1 MPGPYNSKNYP
12 NPERDRF
19 CQNLLAKMTLEEK
32 VGQMVQG
39 DFRWDQDMKQLTR
52 QGRIGS
58 LLTVRNVADFNEFQ
72 RIALEESRLGIP
84 LIAGNDVIH
93 GYQTIYPIPLALSCT
108 WNTDL
113 VEQIARESI
122 REALAH
128 GTTWNFSPMVDIA
141 RDPRWGRV
149 AEGAGEDPVLGCAVS
164 QAWVHGYQSYRDE
177 QGRGA
182 AACVKHFAAYGQPE
196 GGKDYNTVD
205 MSERRLREE
214 YLPPY
219 KAAIDA
225 GVMTVMTSFND
236 LNGIPASANT
246 FLMQQ
251 ILRQEWDFDGVL
263 ISDFDAIGELIHHRI
278 AANHREAAVLAIK
291 AGVDIDMMGNAYH
304 FHLADLVCEG
314 VIEENLLDQS
324 VLRILK
330 LKYDLG
336 IFDSPYFDIPR
347 SPSTVEGSSL
357 YTYTTEHLVLAEQAA
372 EQSMVLLK
380 NDGILPILRSPSLP
394 NISSP
399 RAIEGSSMT
408 SISSPSNVEGPS
420 LTSISSPSKVE
431 GPSLTSFSSPSSVER
446 PSLNSISSPSN
457 VEGPSLPDFRSP
469 SNVEGPSLTST
480 RSPSLSRGWAGS
492 KSNHEGT
499 NKLDK
504 EITIALIGPFV
515 DEQECLL
522 GCWKFNGQAAD
533 TETLQ
538 DALRKSLPENCT
550 LLIEKGCQIE
560 GGDIDYEAVMQVAN
574 QADLIILALGEDFM
588 MSGEAHSRADITL
601 PGKQQELVDLI
612 SATEKPLVSLLFA
625 GRPLVI
631 PELDAASNA
640 LLMVW
645 HSGTKTAQA
654 VCNILLGK
662 TNPSGRLTMSFPLHI
677 GQIPVY
683 YAHKSTGRPVEAT
696 GVIQFNQVHRSNY
709 IDLSTYPLY
718 PFGYGL
724 SYTQFVYSNLQ
735 VTPEIIPMNGSVEI
749 SVSIGNQGQMT
760 GTETVQL
767 YIQDCFASI
776 TRPVKELK
784 QWKKVSLEPGQSQTV
799 TFTLSTSE
807 LSFLDLDLKP
817 IVEPGNFKVWV
828 GPNAAEGLQGAF
840 SIK

>member
-12 NPERDRF
+12 NPKRDQF
-19 CQNLLAKMTLEEK
+19 CQTLLTKMTLEEK

-108 WNTDL
+108 WDTAL

-149 AEGAGEDPVLGCAVS
+149 AEGAGEDPVLGYAIS
-164 QAWVHGYQSYRDE
+164 QAWVRGYQTYRDE

-225 GVMTVMTSFND
+225 GVMTVMTSFNE

-263 ISDFDAIGELIHHRI
+263 ISDFDAIGELIYHRI
-278 AANHREAAVLAIK
+278 AADHREATILAIK

-304 FHLADLVCEG
+304 FHLADLVRENI
-314 VIEENLLDQS
+314 IEEALLDQS

-336 IFDSPYFDIPR
+336 IFNAPYFDENKT
-347 SPSTVEGSSL
+347 SQV
-357 YTYTTEHLVLAEQAA
+357 TYTPEHLQLAEQAA
-372 EQSMVLLK
+372 EESTVLLK
-380 NDGILPILRSPSLP
+380 NDGVLPFY
-394 NISSP
+394 
-399 RAIEGSSMT
+399 
-408 SISSPSNVEGPS
+408 SSPSGIE
-420 LTSISSPSKVE
+420 E
-431 GPSLTSFSSPSSVER
+431 
-446 PSLNSISSPSN
+446 
-457 VEGPSLPDFRSP
+457 
-469 SNVEGPSLTST
+469 
-480 RSPSLSRGWAGS
+480 PSLSRGGGIGQMPDISQA
-492 KSNHEGT
+492 KPEGNSQDFNNINQT
-499 NKLDK
+499 
-504 EITIALIGPFV
+504 TIALIGPFV
-515 DEQECLL
+515 AEQESLL
-522 GCWKFNGQAAD
+522 GCWKFNGKPAD
-533 TETLQ
+533 TQTLQ
-538 DALRKSLPENCT
+538 EALQNSLPETCN
-550 LLIEKGCQIE
+550 LLVEKGCEIE
-560 GGDIDYEAVMQVAN
+560 GGEINYEAVMQAAN

-612 SATEKPLVSLLFA
+612 NATEKPIVSLLFA
-625 GRPLVI
+625 GRPMVI
-631 PELDAASNA
+631 PELHEASNA
-640 LLMVW
+640 LLMAW
-645 HSGTKTAQA
+645 HGGTKTAQA

-662 TNPSGRLTMSFPLHI
+662 TNPSGRLTMSFPRHI

-683 YAHKSTGRPVEAT
+683 YAHKSTGRPVEAS
-696 GVIQFNQVHRSNY
+696 GVIQFNEVHRSNY

-735 VTPEIIPMNGSVEI
+735 VTPETIPMNGSVEI
-749 SVSIGNQGQMT
+749 SVTVGNQGQMT
-760 GTETVQL
+760 GTETVQI

-784 QWKKVSLEPGQSQTV
+784 QWKKITLQPGQNQTI
-799 TFTLSTSE
+799 TFTLTTAE
-807 LSFLDLDLKP
+807 LSFLDINLNP
-817 IVEPGNFKVWV
+817 TVEPGDFKVWV
-828 GPNAAEGLQGAF
+828 GSNAAEGLQGKF
-840 SIK
+840 TIK